1 MASGNQQLGFAIRAI
16 NEASKVLKDV
26 QKDLDGVDKHSS
38 SADRALGGVGKALGA
53 LGSPAKAAAGA
64 LGDVVKIAGGFVLGQ
79 GILQAPGFFMDAA
92 KAAAEDEAA
101 TARLANTFQNY
112 ANMAGAAPDTFQR
125 LNDLLNDRITIGQ
138 DLAFSDDAVRDS
150 FSTLL
155 AATDDSTEAVRRQQA
170 AFDLSRGAGI
180 SLEAAT
186 RMLSKVND
194 ENVDSFKRLGI
205 ELPKT
210 ATEAD
215 ALAAVQARFGGAA
228 DAYAQS
234 TAGQFEQTKIR
245 MGELKEQ
252 IGTALLPVMTQIGEV
267 LVTEVVPKLE
277 QFAGFWATSVQPKV
291 EAFIAWLGPQLTR
304 AGQYFDTEIRPKIE
318 SFVNATIPL
327 LQRLG
332 QMVQEQFGKFQQYY
346 QSDVKPA
353 IDNITRAVE
362 EVVTWVR
369 QHWGQIEGI
378 VRPIFEQ
385 VQNVVETAM
394 GVIRE
399 TLQIIVDLLGGDF
412 SGAWNNTKEL
422 VSIVIQYWKDTV
434 SNGLEFIRGMGSTML
449 DIGNWLFDQLQAG
462 ASEAWSRIWSWL
474 LGLPGEIRK
483 TFTDIDWLEIGKDIL
498 RGIGDGIEA
507 MRGWIIDKVT
517 GIAGEIAGKLNP
529 KNWIGSPKG
538 IQNWYPYYLEQG
550 LQNMADVALKSP
562 YPGIAAAAV
571 AAPLA
576 ASLSVVGSGGAVKTA
591 GDYTTTMGVA
601 PGYTGPAEVI
611 TDIVS
616 LIKDVARGKVTAAGL
631 SPDLLAIVEDQY
643 RATGGPPAG
652 FYASGLGGAMMPAT
666 PAEPL
671 TVPGYTGASGTTY
684 VVGPGG
690 ATVRADALPGVTV
703 VVEGSVYGVD
713 DLVYTM
719 DRALKRA
726 GEAGLVA

>member
-150 FSTLL
+150 FTTLL

-186 RMLSKVND
+186 RMLSKITD
-194 ENVDSFKRLGI
+194 ENTDAFKRLGI

-228 DAYAQS
+228 EAYAQS

-252 IGTALLPVMTQIGEV
+252 IGTALLPVMASIGDV
-267 LVTEVVPKLE
+267 LVTQVVPKLE
-277 QFAGFWATSVQPKV
+277 QFAGFWAASVQPKV

-304 AGQYFDTEIRPKIE
+304 AGQYFDTEIKPKIQ
-318 SFVNATIPL
+318 SFVDTAVPL
-327 LQRLG
+327 LQRLADE
-332 QMVQEQFGKFQQYY
+332 VKTQFAKFQQYY
-346 QSDVKPA
+346 QSDMKPA
-353 IDNITRAVE
+353 IDNVKTAVK
-362 EVVTWVR
+362 EVVDWIR

-378 VRPIFEQ
+378 VRPVLEQ
-385 VQNVVETAM
+385 WKNAVETNLK
-394 GVIRE
+394 VVRE
-399 TLQIIVDLLGGDF
+399 VFQIIIDLLAGDF

-422 VSIVIQYWKDTV
+422 VGVVVGFWKDTV
-434 SNGLEFIRGMGSTML
+434 SNGLDFIRGLGSVML
-449 DIGNWLFDQLQAG
+449 DIGNWLFDQLKAG
-462 ASEAWSRIWSWL
+462 ASEAWSRMWNWL
-474 LGLPGEIRK
+474 LGLPGDIKRV
-483 TFTDIDWLEIGKDIL
+483 FTDINWLELGKDIL

-517 GIAGEIAGKLNP
+517 GIAADIAGKLNP
-529 KNWIGSPKG
+529 KSWIGSPMG
-538 IQNWYPYYLEQG
+538 IQNWYPYYLEWG
-550 LQNMADVALKSP
+550 LRNMAEVAAKSP

-571 AAPLA
+571 AAPLT
-576 ASLSVVGSGGAVKTA
+576 ASLAAVAAGGGGVPAP
-591 GDYTTTMGVA
+591 YTTTVGVA

-643 RATGGPPAG
+643 RATGGPPAA
-652 FYASGLGGAMMPAT
+652 FYASGLGGAMMPAPT
-666 PAEPL
+666 AEPL
-671 TVPGYTGASGTTY
+671 TVPGYTGASGTPY

-690 ATVRADALPGVTV
+690 AMVRADAVPGITV

-719 DRALKRA
+719 DRALKA
-726 GEAGLVA
+726 SGAVGLV

>member
-26 QKDLDGVDKHSS
+26 QKDLDDVDKHSS
-38 SADRALGGVGKALGA
+38 AADRALGGVGKALGA

-64 LGDVVKIAGGFVLGQ
+64 LGDMAKIAGGFVLGQ
-79 GILQAPGFFMDAA
+79 GILQAPGFLMDAA

-101 TARLANTFQNY
+101 TARLVNTFQNY

-125 LNDLLNDRITIGQ
+125 LNDLLDQRILKGQ
-138 DLAFSDDAVRDS
+138 ELAFTDDAVRDS

-155 AATDDSTEAVRRQQA
+155 AATDDSTEAVTRQQA

-186 RMLSKVND
+186 RMLSKITD
-194 ENVDSFKRLGI
+194 ENTDAFKRLGI

-228 DAYAQS
+228 EAYAQS

-252 IGTALLPVMTQIGEV
+252 IGTALLPVMTKIGEV
-267 LVTEVVPKLE
+267 LITEVVPKLE
-277 QFAGFWATSVQPKV
+277 QFAGFWAASVQPKV

-304 AGQYFDTEIRPKIE
+304 AGQYFETEIKPKVQ
-318 SFVNATIPL
+318 SFVDTAVPL
-327 LQRLG
+327 LQRLADE
-332 QMVQEQFGKFQQYY
+332 VQTQFAKFQQYY
-346 QSDVKPA
+346 QSDLRPA
-353 IDNITRAVE
+353 IDNVKTAIA
-362 EVVTWVR
+362 EVVDWIR

-378 VRPIFEQ
+378 VRPVFEQ
-385 VQNVVETAM
+385 VANIVETN
-394 GVIRE
+394 VKVVRE
-399 TLQIIVDLLGGDF
+399 VLQIVIDLLGGDF

-422 VSIVIQYWKDTV
+422 VGAVVGFWKDTV
-434 SNGLEFIRGMGSTML
+434 SNGLEFIRGLGSVML
-449 DIGNWLFDQLQAG
+449 DIGGWLFDQLKAG
-462 ASEAWSRIWSWL
+462 ASEAWSRMWSWL
-474 LGLPGEIRK
+474 QGVPGDIK
-483 TFTDIDWLEIGKDIL
+483 STFTNIDWLEIGKDIL

-529 KNWIGSPKG
+529 KNWVGSPMG
-538 IQNWYPYYLEQG
+538 IQNWYPYYLEMG

-616 LIKDVARGKVTAAGL
+616 LIKDVSRGKVTAAGL
-631 SPDLLAIVEDQY
+631 SPDLRAIVEDQY

-652 FYASGLGGAMMPAT
+652 FYGTGPGSSPA
-666 PAEPL
+666 AEPL
-671 TVPGYTGASGTTY
+671 TVPTYTGASGTPY

-690 ATVRADALPGVTV
+690 AMVRAGAMPGVTV

-713 DLVYTM
+713 DLMYQL
-719 DRALKRA
+719 DRAAKRA
-726 GEAGLVA
+726 GLAGFTGAA